1 MIQINTTA
9 KKIILKTNGHKCEE
23 DIEIVFEEEEAP
35 SIPTDLTGYTV
46 TVPAGWN
53 AVGGYGNFSI
63 NGNFA
68 DRGDFIGIWI
78 GSNKAGAATDGR
90 VCFVGPSYPELGSP
104 VNFALDNSNQFLL
117 TITGGADV
125 TNQNLIQWLV
135 NNNATFTKLITFTID
150 STTCYAEPNMTW
162 GEWVDSSYNNGVYE
176 LNSGMQYIE
185 LASDSDYAIGY
196 GDTFVKSTDVIENK
210 DYTHIYQG
218 SGGAN

>member
-1 MIQINTTA
+1 M
-9 KKIILKTNGHKCEE
+9 KTNGHKCEE

-104 VNFALDNSNQFLL
+104 VNFFDPVGNISMHIFRIGSARSFKNQLFLSG
-117 TITGGADV
+117 TFHKFPVFISDRIGFVHDV
-125 TNQNLIQWLV
+125 RH
-135 NNNATFTKLITFTID
+135 K
-150 STTCYAEPNMTW
+150 
-162 GEWVDSSYNNGVYE
+162 NGNPSAAG
-176 LNSGMQYIE
+176 LPQIS
-185 LASDSDYAIGY
+185 
-196 GDTFVKSTDVIENK
+196 K
-210 DYTHIYQG
+210 
-218 SGGAN
+218 